1 MNVINIIFITAVFV
15 TAMFTAS
22 ALCILAV
29 GVVVAMLAL
38 ESDVA
43 YSNDH
48 PLVKAQG
55 LPL

>member
-1 MNVINIIFITAVFV
+1 MNVIFITAVFV

-38 ESDVA
+38 DGDVA